1 MAKPGNTKKGF
12 SFRNLSRRFL
22 AMINLGLAL
31 IFVLACFQ
39 HWLSPETFWFIGY
52 LSIAFPY
59 LFVVVTLFLFFW
71 IFAKQHKLYILISLV
86 ALAIGYKQIGVLFS
100 LQQNNYVQK
109 KEPGNIRVM
118 TWNIM
123 SFNGFKA
130 GVKEREKNA
139 DRIFDII
146 KDSDA
151 DVVCLQEYGQ
161 FESPKLGRSYL
172 KQMAK
177 IGYKEHVLSRDYN
190 RVTYSYSSGVAIF
203 SKHPII
209 AKERIPYRSSAESL
223 LLADVKIGN
232 DTIRFFTT
240 HLQSYKFSAVELEQI
255 EKIKDTEKPGL
266 NQSKSLISKMQRAF
280 RNRGAQVDQAAPV
293 IEKSQYPQVVCL
305 DMNDVPTSYAYWKI
319 RGDRTDA
326 FLAKGFGMGIT
337 YQSILPTLRLDYI
350 FSHPAF
356 EVTQVKILNQQYS
369 DHLPV
374 MADFRLEK

>member
-1 MAKPGNTKKGF
+1 MGF

-22 AMINLGLAL
+22 AMVNLGLTL

-59 LFVVVTLFLFFW
+59 LLVAVAVFLIFW
-71 IFAKQHKLYILISLV
+71 IFSKKHKGYILISLI

-100 LQQNNYVQK
+100 LQQNNFKQEKTPVD
-109 KEPGNIRVM
+109 IRVM

-139 DRIFDII
+139 DQIFAII
-146 KDSDA
+146 QASGA

-172 KQMAK
+172 KQMAN
-177 IGYKEHVLSRDYN
+177 IGYNEYVLSRDYS
-190 RVTYSYSSGVAIF
+190 RATYSYSSGVAIF
-203 SKHPII
+203 SKHPIVG
-209 AKERIPYRSSAESL
+209 KERIPYRSSAESL
-223 LLADVKIGN
+223 LLADVKFGN
-232 DTIRFFTT
+232 DTIRFYTT
-240 HLQSYKFSAVELEQI
+240 HLQSYKFSAHELEQI
-255 EKIKDTEKPGL
+255 EKIKDSEKPGL
-266 NQSKSLISKMQRAF
+266 KPSRSLISKMQRAF
-280 RNRGAQVDQAAPV
+280 RNRGAQVDQAAPL
-293 IEKSQYPQVVCL
+293 IEKSKYPQVVCL
-305 DMNDVPTSYAYWKI
+305 DMNDVPTSYSYWKM
-319 RGDRTDA
+319 RGARTDA

-337 YQSILPTLRLDYI
+337 YNSILPTLRIDYI
-350 FSHPAF
+350 FSHPKLA
-356 EVTQVKILNQQYS
+356 VKQVKILKQEYS

-374 MADFRLEK
+374 VADLRLEK

>member
-1 MAKPGNTKKGF
+1 
-12 SFRNLSRRFL
+12 
-22 AMINLGLAL
+22 MINLGLAL

-59 LFVVVTLFLFFW
+59 LLVAVTLFLFFW
-71 IFAKQHKLYILISLV
+71 IFAKKHKLYILISLV
-86 ALAIGYKQIGVLFS
+86 ALIIGYKQIGVLFS

-109 KEPGNIRVM
+109 KEPGSIRVM

-139 DRIFDII
+139 DLIFAII
-146 KDSDA
+146 KESDA

-172 KQMAK
+172 QQMAK
-177 IGYKEHVLSRDYN
+177 IGYKEYVLSRDYN

-223 LLADVKIGN
+223 LLADVKFGN

-266 NQSKSLISKMQRAF
+266 NPSKSLISKMQRAF
-280 RNRGAQVDQAAPV
+280 RNRGAQVDQAVPV
-293 IEKSQYPQVVCL
+293 IEKSKYPQVVCL
-305 DMNDVPTSYAYWKI
+305 DMNDVPASYAYWKI

-326 FLAKGFGMGIT
+326 FLAKGFGMGTT

-350 FSHPAF
+350 FSHPKF

-374 MADFRLEK
+374 VADFRLEK

>member
-1 MAKPGNTKKGF
+1 
-12 SFRNLSRRFL
+12 
-22 AMINLGLAL
+22 MINLGLAL